1 MIDISLYRQRI
12 GTFSQVKKLKT
23 SKFKRYQSYE
33 SSSHRTGQYVFSILQ
48 SLFKLLLLCSLL
60 ATISQ
65 ESLNLK
71 TADTNPSGCLPATS
85 QHSSE
90 SLHMTGSWQSPALS
104 CYQHQTRG
112 KKLSVNF
119 LTRYLYGNRRKG
131 ILNMHLNI
139 RSLKNKVTE
148 VKNLIKQHNPHI
160 FGLSECELKKV
171 NQKFDE
177 TILKVPGYQTI
188 FPKSW
193 ASLGQAR
200 VIMYVK
206 KTLEFEHVVELENE
220 EVQSIWIKAGF
231 KNGKKIYFCHGYREH
246 TSSLG
251 NSLRSHRSNLELFLS

>member
-1 MIDISLYRQRI
+1 
-12 GTFSQVKKLKT
+12 
-23 SKFKRYQSYE
+23 
-33 SSSHRTGQYVFSILQ
+33 
-48 SLFKLLLLCSLL
+48 
-60 ATISQ
+60 
-65 ESLNLK
+65 
-71 TADTNPSGCLPATS
+71 
-85 QHSSE
+85 
-90 SLHMTGSWQSPALS
+90 
-104 CYQHQTRG
+104 
-112 KKLSVNF
+112 
-119 LTRYLYGNRRKG
+119 
-131 ILNMHLNI
+131 MHLNI

-200 VIMYVK
+200 VVMYVK

-231 KNGKKIYFCHGYREH
+231 KNGKKIFYCHGYREH
-246 TSSLG
+246 TCLAGVSQE
-251 NSLRSHRSNLELFLS
+251 SNLEIFLSQWENATVHGNPEESNEVHISGDMNLDSLGDRWHSADYHLVGLSRLVHACCNVCNFS